1 MLLLIFW
8 KEICSLSKLIRIVRK
23 KALLS
28 QEDLAK
34 ALDVSVGTI
43 NRWGNNISFDKN
55 EATWIARKEYIT
67 FAP

>member
-43 NRWGNNISFDKN
+43 TRWGNNISFDKN
-55 EATWIARKEYIT
+55 EATWIARKE
-67 FAP
+67 